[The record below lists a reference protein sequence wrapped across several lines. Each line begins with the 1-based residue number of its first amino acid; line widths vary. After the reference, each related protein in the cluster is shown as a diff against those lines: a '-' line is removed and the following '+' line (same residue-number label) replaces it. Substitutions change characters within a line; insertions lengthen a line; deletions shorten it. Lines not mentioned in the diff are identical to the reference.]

1 MRNALQMIGLVLW
14 IFIGYEWYQDYERH
28 QAWDY
33 SRAHPT
39 PSTPHPIHY
48 EISDGYFDCGTER
61 CVTRIEPRC
70 TWVDYATY
78 VQIPCAMI
86 MNLDEHRKA
95 GLDVY
100 IPADLK

>member
-1 MRNALQMIGLVLW
+1 MTLLRGFYLGALVAISYL
-14 IFIGYEWYQDYERH
+14 YYDDYRE
-28 QAWDY
+28 QVAWDY
-33 SRAHPT
+33 ARAHPT
-39 PSTPHPIHY
+39 PSTPSPIHY
-48 EISDGYFDCGTER
+48 EISNGYIDCGKER

-70 TWVDYATY
+70 AWVDYATY
-78 VQIPCAMI
+78 VRIPCAMI